1 MLAKAESMK
10 TELVGT
16 TRPPRHGAAVID
28 HVLAFVSLFAA
39 GSFLAQWVSTKR
51 SDETS
56 IVIGLA
62 VFAVY
67 FLYYFLFEWLFSATP
82 GKFLTGL
89 TIRCTDGSRLGAKAA
104 FIRTLT
110 RLLEVN
116 PLLLGGVPAAII
128 VRCSR
133 RHQRWGDQLAGTV
146 VVEAASVSRQR

>member
-1 MLAKAESMK
+1 MT

-16 TRPPRHGAAVID
+16 TRPPRHGAALID
-28 HVLAFVSLFAA
+28 HVLALVSLFVV
-39 GSFLAQWVSTKR
+39 GSFLGERILLRR
-51 SDETS
+51 SDTRS

-82 GKFLTGL
+82 GKLLTGL
-89 TIRCTDGSRLGAKAA
+89 TIRCTDGSRPGVKAA
-104 FIRTLT
+104 FFRTIT

-146 VVEAASVSRQR
+146 VVQATSVSRPK